1 MLNGLFRFASAN
13 IWQKFFSANI
23 FAKKVEKILHTYK
36 YNALGVLDS
45 RSKMI
50 PLYVM
55 RRVFTIL
62 VALLFASALWG
73 QEVVDEQGGRA
84 SGASAQVSE
93 LVFDTL
99 VHDFGRIKEVDGPVS
114 HTFVFTN
121 PFDHPIAIERVYTSC
136 GCTHTDY
143 SRKAIKP
150 GEQGTFTVEFDPE
163 GREGKFDKQITIGY
177 NNGAGRTHLRV
188 KGRVEGRPRSVA
200 DYYPQSLGGGVR
212 ADANYRAFG
221 NMAQGAT
228 RSMTIA
234 LINTLDHPVTVDY
247 VWLEA
252 SGALEVDMPTDLGA
266 GEVALATLTYS
277 LTEGDRYGLLRDQ
290 IEPIIDGERCGH
302 PIVATAIGID
312 NFELADKRAGRPK
325 ADIEPV
331 YHDFGDARKG
341 QWLTTELT
349 VKNGGTAPLVVR
361 SVLPRE
367 GTTIEGLA
375 EGLTLAPG
383 ESVVA
388 KITFV
393 VPIEGY
399 DTVFGGAMVVV
410 NDPLRPVREL
420 RVAANIKKSVPTND

>member
-1 MLNGLFRFASAN
+1 M
-13 IWQKFFSANI
+13 
-23 FAKKVEKILHTYK
+23 V
-36 YNALGVLDS
+36 
-45 RSKMI
+45 
-50 PLYVM
+50 PLCVM
-55 RRVFTIL
+55 RRVFAIV
-62 VALLFASALWG
+62 VALFLTSIAYG
-73 QEVVDEQGGRA
+73 QEVVSEDA
-84 SGASAQVSE
+84 GAVSEDLSTAKE
-93 LVFDTL
+93 LVFDSL
-99 VHDFGRIKEVDGPVS
+99 VHDFGRIKEVDGPVR

-143 SRKAIKP
+143 SRKATRP

-163 GREGKFDKQITIGY
+163 GREGKFDKKVTIVY
-177 NNGAGRTHLRV
+177 NNGSGRTHLRV

-221 NMAQGAT
+221 NMAQGTT
-228 RSMTIA
+228 RSMTVA
-234 LINTLDHPVTVDY
+234 LINTLDHPITLDY
-247 VWLEA
+247 VWHEA

-266 GEVALATLTYS
+266 GEVALVTLTYS
-277 LTEGDRYGLLRDQ
+277 LTNGDKYGLLRDR
-290 IEPIIDGERCGH
+290 IEPIIDGERYGH
-302 PIVATAIGID
+302 EIVATAIGID
-312 NFELADKRAGRPK
+312 NFELSDKGAGRAK
-325 ADIEPV
+325 ADIDPV

-367 GTTIEGLA
+367 GTTIEGLT

-383 ESVVA
+383 QSVVA
-388 KITFV
+388 KVTFV

-420 RVAANIKKSVPTND
+420 RVAANIKSINK

>member
-1 MLNGLFRFASAN
+1 
-13 IWQKFFSANI
+13 
-23 FAKKVEKILHTYK
+23 
-36 YNALGVLDS
+36 
-45 RSKMI
+45 
-50 PLYVM
+50 M
-55 RRVFTIL
+55 RRVFAIV
-62 VALLFASALWG
+62 VALFIASIAYG
-73 QEVVDEQGGRA
+73 QEVVSED
-84 SGASAQVSE
+84 SGAVSEDFSTAKE
-93 LVFDTL
+93 LVFDSL
-99 VHDFGRIKEVDGPVS
+99 VHDFGRIKEVDGPVR

-163 GREGKFDKQITIGY
+163 GREGKFDKKVTIVY
-177 NNGAGRTHLRV
+177 NNGSGRTHLRV

-234 LINTLDHPVTVDY
+234 LINTLDHPITLDY
-247 VWLEA
+247 VWHEA

-266 GEVALATLTYS
+266 GEVALVSLTYS
-277 LTEGDRYGLLRDQ
+277 LTNGDKYGLLRDR
-290 IEPIIDGERCGH
+290 IEPIIDGERYGH
-302 PIVATAIGID
+302 EIVATAIGID
-312 NFELADKRAGRPK
+312 NFELSDKWAGRAK
-325 ADIEPV
+325 ADIDPV

-361 SVLPRE
+361 SVFPRE
-367 GTTIEGLA
+367 GTTIEGLT

-383 ESVVA
+383 QSVVA
-388 KITFV
+388 KVTFV

-420 RVAANIKKSVPTND
+420 RVAANIKSINK